1 MEFFT
6 ESYSGRPIRKVCY
19 HSGTHVPTSSVTNV
33 AGVSGT
39 LLSCWSRLKTLLT
52 EIFLPQG
59 YPSSVSDD
67 YMQYQRWDTLQAFA
81 SSLTGALA
89 TEAVLKGAGVGD
101 QSASTL
107 AASLTWL
114 TKDGLGMIGRS
125 ELDYDCKKW
134 RFVADIFN
142 DLAFFIDLISP
153 ALSGSFFVCAC
164 TSSILRSVVGV
175 AGGATRTAIVQ
186 HQARR
191 NNLADVAS
199 KDGSQETVVNI
210 SALLV
215 SLIMLPLVSGKLAFI
230 FTFTHLYANY
240 QAVRSLNMETMN
252 QKRAFMLIRSWL
264 SCGKILSVRECN
276 IAEPLFSSFG
286 KRYLGCSLFDLL
298 SYHRRVPSSRLV
310 MKDSYTLLFDTSRN
324 IGWIAMADGGCNY
337 SALNALFDLETLAK
351 KDTPSNDFIIFMD
364 ELRKHGWEVNISNL
378 GFDEWAYSTK

>member
-1 MEFFT
+1 MEEFFT
-6 ESYSGRPIRKVCY
+6 ESYSGRLIRKVFY
-19 HSGTHVPTSSVTNV
+19 HSGTRVPTSSVTN
-33 AGVSGT
+33 ATGVSGT

-125 ELDYDCKKW
+125 ELDCDCKKW

-153 ALSGSFFVCAC
+153 ALNGSFFICAC

-186 HQARR
+186 HQVQSCTAMFSSRR
-191 NNLADVAS
+191 FVLIGGYVLV
-199 KDGSQETVVNI
+199 EIT
-210 SALLV
+210 LL
-215 SLIMLPLVSGKLAFI
+215 MLRQRMAAK
-230 FTFTHLYANY
+230 
-240 QAVRSLNMETMN
+240 
-252 QKRAFMLIRSWL
+252 KRSWL
-264 SCGKILSVRECN
+264 SYGKVLSVRECN
-276 IAEPLFSSFG
+276 TTEPLFSSFG

-298 SYHRRVPSSRLV
+298 SYHRRVPFSRLV
-310 MKDSYTLLFDTSRN
+310 TKNSYTLLFDTSRH

-337 SALNALFDLETLAK
+337 SALNALFDLEALAK
-351 KDTPSNDFIIFMD
+351 KETPSNDFITFMD
-364 ELRKHGWEVNISNL
+364 ELRKHGWEVNTSNL
-378 GFDEWAYSTK
+378 GFDEWVYSTK